1 MRYITLSLMIMIF
14 SAPTFAKTVARVL
27 GIEGN
32 AFSFSSGGKS
42 KQLSYGGKIQDMTVI
57 MVEDGSQVS
66 LKDEYGRVF
75 HMAGGT
81 QAKFFNQMLEVEKG
95 YIWVSST
102 ISDSI
107 GTINSAN
114 SITKF
119 TQGQFIYS
127 FDSSQDK
134 AQVLVLSGNVLFS
147 NTVEPNIIVDVP
159 AGHFS
164 FVKHEYEKGLPRRA
178 TRVGLT
184 SYKSIKKIFNN
195 NELIKH
201 QAFDKAFGNDEM
213 KVNSGS
219 SRAIASVP
227 GSEAI
232 RKSKSRGKIVFVE
245 TSINGRIPASAG
257 SSPMDYYKNYK
268 SVQKTNRNPKKTG
281 KTAQVR
287 MFGFDEFSAV
297 GSNRKSLKV
306 VPVRRKVKVSAK
318 TIIEEIKSLPKS
330 ANRLPA
336 SVDSSS
342 MVNDLKNDSLFEKS
356 LEKSI
361 NTNQRHPKETNQ
373 LIDELKSFDQT
384 YQKQY

>member
-1 MRYITLSLMIMIF
+1 MRYIALSLMIMIF

-81 QAKFFNQMLEVEKG
+81 QVKFFHQMLEVEKG

-134 AQVLVLSGNVLFS
+134 AQVLVLSGNVQFS
-147 NTVEPNIIVDVP
+147 NTVEPDIIVDVP

-164 FVKHEYEKGLPRRA
+164 FVKHDYEKGLPRRA

-201 QAFDKAFGNDEM
+201 QVFDKAFGNDEM

-227 GSEAI
+227 GSEKV
-232 RKSKSRGKIVFVE
+232 RKSKSRSRGKVVFVE

-257 SSPMDYYKNYK
+257 SSPMDYYK
-268 SVQKTNRNPKKTG
+268 SIQKTNRNPKKNE

-287 MFGFDEFSAV
+287 MFGFDELSAV
-297 GSNRKSLKV
+297 DPNRKSLRI

-318 TIIEEIKSLPKS
+318 PIIEEIKRLPRS

-336 SVDSSS
+336 SVNSSS

>member
-1 MRYITLSLMIMIF
+1 MRYIVLSLLVITF
-14 SAPTFAKTVARVL
+14 SVSTFAKTVARVL
-27 GIEGN
+27 AVEGN
-32 AFSFSSGGKS
+32 AFSFASGGYS
-42 KQLSYGGKIQDMTVI
+42 KQLSYGGKIKDLTVI

-66 LKDEYGRVF
+66 IKDEYGRIF

-81 QAKFFNQMLEVEKG
+81 QAKFFEQSIEVEKG

-127 FDSSQDK
+127 FDSVQDK
-134 AQVLVLSGNVLFS
+134 AQVLVLSGNVKFS
-147 NTVEPNIIVDVP
+147 NIVEPEIIVDVP

-184 SYKSIKKIFNN
+184 SYKGIKKIFNN
-195 NELIKH
+195 NDLIKH
-201 QAFDKAFGNDEM
+201 QSFDKAFGSDEM
-213 KVNSGS
+213 KVNSGTK
-219 SRAIASVP
+219 RAIASIPV
-227 GSEAI
+227 SEGV
-232 RKSKSRGKIVFVE
+232 RRSQSRGKVVFVE
-245 TSINGRIPASAG
+245 TTEKGRIPASASG
-257 SSPMDYYKNYK
+257 PMDYYKRYK
-268 SVQKTNRNPKKTG
+268 AKNKSSRKSKKV
-281 KTAQVR
+281 APVR
-287 MFGFDEFSAV
+287 MFGFDEFNSV
-297 GSNRKSLKV
+297 EPKVISLSI
-306 VPVRRKVKVSAK
+306 VPVKTKSKVTVKP
-318 TIIEEIKSLPKS
+318 IIEEIKSLPKAS
-330 ANRLPA
+330 LRMPA

-356 LEKSI
+356 LERSI
-361 NTNQRHPKETNQ
+361 DTNQRHPTETNQ

>member
-1 MRYITLSLMIMIF
+1 MRYFTLSLVIMMC
-14 SAPTFAKTVARVL
+14 SLPTFAKTVARVL
-27 GIEGN
+27 AVEGN
-32 AFSFSSGGKS
+32 AFSFNSGGHS
-42 KQLSYGGKIQDMTVI
+42 KQLSYGGKISDMSVI

-81 QAKFFNQMLEVEKG
+81 QAKFFHQMLEVEKG

-134 AQVLVLSGNVLFS
+134 AQVLVLSGNVQFS
-147 NTVEPNIIVDVP
+147 NVVEPNIIVEVP

-164 FVKHEYEKGLPRRA
+164 FVKQEYEKGLPRRA

-184 SYKSIKKIFNN
+184 SYKGMKKIFNN

-201 QAFDKAFGNDEM
+201 QTFDKAFGNDAM
-213 KVNSGS
+213 KVKAGS
-219 SRAIASVP
+219 SRAIASVNKTRNIKR
-227 GSEAI
+227 SH
-232 RKSKSRGKIVFVE
+232 SKSRGKVVFVE
-245 TSINGRIPASAG
+245 TNSANRVPASASVG
-257 SSPMDYYKNYK
+257 SSPMSYYKKYK
-268 SVQKTNRNPKKTG
+268 KVQKTNRTPIKTG

-287 MFGFDEFSAV
+287 MFGFEEVEVISPKIIV
-297 GSNRKSLKV
+297 TKPIVQEIRKLSTRV
-306 VPVRRKVKVSAK
+306 Q
-318 TIIEEIKSLPKS
+318 
-330 ANRLPA
+330 RLPA

-342 MVNDLKNDSLFEKS
+342 MVNDIKNDSLFEKS
-356 LEKSI
+356 LIKSI
-361 NTNQRHPKETNQ
+361 DTNRRHPKETNQ